1 MDYLIQGDYQEFQT
15 ALQAIPHT
23 TKRLS
28 ADEELST
35 NQQAYFVVTGT
46 IIEIMRLADGEE
58 HALMAYSTA
67 TLFPPLNTT
76 AFESENNL
84 CYRTVTP
91 STVWCFDEQ
100 LLQRFGNQNSQFQA
114 VMTNSYLKH
123 MNYYLH
129 DIEQLIHATGMQR
142 LVTFLLY
149 YIEVHHPHANLI
161 PLRQK
166 NIAKLIAVNP
176 TNMSRNIKKLKAE
189 NIVKISGDGITITD
203 LAKLRTYSALSQ

>member
-15 ALQAIPHT
+15 TLQAIPHT
-23 TKRLS
+23 AKRLS

-46 IIEIMRLADGEE
+46 IIEIMLLADGEE
-58 HALMAYSTA
+58 HALTAYGPA
-67 TLFPPLNTT
+67 TLFPPLSTT
-76 AFESENNL
+76 DFKPKNNL
-84 CYRTVTP
+84 CFRTVAP
-91 STVWCFDEQ
+91 STVWCFDKP
-100 LLQRFGNQNSQFQA
+100 LLQRLGSHNPKFQA
-114 VMTNSYLKH
+114 VMTNSYIKH
-123 MNYYLH
+123 MNYYLD
-129 DIEQLIHATGMQR
+129 DIEQLIHTTGMQR

-149 YIEVHHPHANLI
+149 YIEEHHPHANLI